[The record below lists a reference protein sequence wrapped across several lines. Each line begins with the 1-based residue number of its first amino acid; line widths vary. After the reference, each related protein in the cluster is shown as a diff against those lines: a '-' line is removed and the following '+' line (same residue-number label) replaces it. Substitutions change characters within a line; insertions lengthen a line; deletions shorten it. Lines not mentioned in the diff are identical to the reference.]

1 MAAAREKNKG
11 KEYRVTVKSNPNYC
25 GTGAGGAQFAHGEA
39 RITDSNLVNW
49 FKSHEGYTVEE
60 VKEASEE

>member
-1 MAAAREKNKG
+1 MAAAREKSKD

-25 GTGAGGAQFAHGEA
+25 GTGAGGTQFAHGEA
-39 RITDSNLVNW
+39 RITDNNLVNW